1 MAHRLVSSDYKL
13 TLLLEIPM
21 KQTLLF
27 ILSVFTISSA
37 FAQANPAVLFSEN
50 VETLTLLLNG
60 LQKNEHPTANVQL
73 DNNSKMTHARQIIKN
88 KCMTPQQVKE
98 LMELFTYEETKLDF
112 AMFACDQ
119 TYDQDNYY
127 IVNDAFDITTEEL
140 NQFLQNKLS
149 SQL

>member
-1 MAHRLVSSDYKL
+1 
-13 TLLLEIPM
+13 
-21 KQTLLF
+21 
-27 ILSVFTISSA
+27 
-37 FAQANPAVLFSEN
+37 
-50 VETLTLLLNG
+50 
-60 LQKNEHPTANVQL
+60 
-73 DNNSKMTHARQIIKN
+73 
-88 KCMTPQQVKE
+88 
-98 LMELFTYEETKLDF
+98 MELFTYEETKLDF